1 MVTDAVAAC
10 IRPGDHGTTFGGNP
24 FVAAA
29 AQVVFRRVADAGFLA
44 ASCERGAQLA
54 RGVRAIA
61 AAHPALVAE
70 VRSPLGSGLVVGVQL
85 AAGLQPKPLVAAALQ
100 RGLLLI
106 TAVPAAQHLRR
117 RRRLWAARAAR
128 VL

>member
-70 VRSPLGSGLVVGVQL
+70 VRSPLDSGLFVGVQL
-85 AAGLQPKPLVAAALQ
+85 AVGLQPVAAALQ